1 LAQTVQV
8 IPFNETLCS
17 TIDDTI
23 AELLGR
29 GVLESVYVILRVKYG
44 VNRDELPYRL
54 DSLYEI
60 LGNAFPILTVGTL
73 GTHIALRFYTRLGMT
88 FHEHEG
94 YTLLDYVQTAK
105 SELAS
110 LNMSHQEVRNSTVT

>member
-1 LAQTVQV
+1 
-8 IPFNETLCS
+8 
-17 TIDDTI
+17 
-23 AELLGR
+23 
-29 GVLESVYVILRVKYG
+29 VYVILRVKYG
-44 VNRDELPYRL
+44 VSRDELAYRL

-60 LGNAFPILTVGTL
+60 LGNTFPIRTAGIL
-73 GTHIALRFYTRLGMT
+73 GTHIALRFYMRLGMT